1 MGRVQRP
8 PCFQCRCRKVRCD
21 RQQDKCGNCE
31 RLQFSCSFQ
40 KQIGPVNAQAGSRV
54 LEHPERRRGNQAC
67 VDCHREKARCSG
79 EFPECAKCKRRQ
91 RRCRYPESGP
101 RPDQTYEGSSALSTN
116 QSDEL
121 EGSALPKYRTV
132 AADRPNRTDSLVPRD
147 ELEQSIN
154 DYFQYLYPIPT
165 YAFLHEFS
173 IQQQFMKGMLD
184 RNLGLSIA
192 AVAKEVLS
200 PGPGPSGKTYRWA
213 RKVEMDIW
221 NQLER
226 PSIVSLQCLLLV
238 IHYYI
243 HIGRFSRA
251 YMLAGLAARG
261 ATALRLNHER
271 PELRFIAQEI
281 RRRVLWALNS
291 IDGSFS
297 VGLPEYETIPHAVI
311 YQRLPSSENA
321 FRDGR
326 PTFTTS
332 THSPWLD
339 SDPSSGCN
347 LFSACVRVSKISKDI
362 MRLTRQLALSEQP
375 LAQLS
380 GLVQEIQNDL
390 WRLQADVER
399 SFQYQ
404 VATPHLRSS
413 DGQLALISITWH
425 QAHCDLYRLFLADYN
440 GAAPK
445 IITDFIEPSLRARA
459 VEKCQEHVQSINC
472 IIRGVLDLSP
482 PPALLPPYVAV
493 CAYHATR
500 LTLFLPCA
508 PDLDVTIELSSAIES
523 ANVALAVLRRFFANS
538 ASAKKIIQDMQYLVE
553 LSSNGP
559 GSIYKEL
566 GYPLPPYDQG
576 LHRHSHLAV
585 HSLIRQANFID
596 GGYEDYGGPP

>member
-1 MGRVQRP
+1 M
-8 PCFQCRCRKVRCD
+8 
-21 RQQDKCGNCE
+21 
-31 RLQFSCSFQ
+31 
-40 KQIGPVNAQAGSRV
+40 NAQADPKASKC
-54 LEHPERRRGNQAC
+54 PERRRGNQAC
-67 VDCHREKARCSG
+67 MDCHREKTRCSG

-91 RRCRYPESGP
+91 RRCQYPKSGH
-101 RPDQTYEGSSALSTN
+101 RHDQTHEGPSELGTIRSGEIDESA
-116 QSDEL
+116 Q
-121 EGSALPKYRTV
+121 
-132 AADRPNRTDSLVPRD
+132 PNRLDSLVQRD

-154 DYFQYLYPIPT
+154 DYFKYLYPIPS
-165 YAFLHEFS
+165 YAFLHELS
-173 IQQQFMKGMLD
+173 IQKQYIKGTLD

-192 AVAKEVLS
+192 AVAQEALS
-200 PGPGPSGKTYRWA
+200 PGPGPLNKTCRWISI
-213 RKVEMDIW
+213 VEMDIW

-226 PSIVSLQCLLLV
+226 PNIACLQCLLLV

-243 HIGRFSRA
+243 QIGRFSRA

-271 PELRFIAQEI
+271 PELNFIAQEI

-311 YQRLPSSENA
+311 YQRLPSSEDA

-326 PTFTTS
+326 LTFTST

-339 SDPSSGCN
+339 SDPESGCN
-347 LFSACVRVSKISKDI
+347 LFSACVRISKISKDI
-362 MRLTRQLALSEQP
+362 MRLTRQLALAEQP

-380 GLVQEIQNDL
+380 GFVQEIQNDL
-390 WRLQADVER
+390 WRLQADVEL

-404 VATPHLRSS
+404 VANPTYVVQMASS
-413 DGQLALISITWH
+413 RWFVRYLQISITWH

-440 GAAPK
+440 GAAPR
-445 IITDFIEPSLRARA
+445 IITDSIEPSLRVQA
-459 VEKCQEHVQSINC
+459 VAKCQEHVQNINC

-482 PPALLPPYVAV
+482 PPVLLPPYIAV

-508 PDLDVTIELSSAIES
+508 PDLDMKFDLNSAIIS
-523 ANVALAVLRRFFANS
+523 ANVALTVLRRFFANS
-538 ASAKKIIQDMQYLVE
+538 ASAEKIIQDMQYLVH
-553 LSSNGP
+553 LSSDGP
-559 GSIYKEL
+559 HSIYKEL
-566 GYPLPPYDQG
+566 CYPLPPYDQG

-585 HSLIRQANFID
+585 HSLIRQANFVD
-596 GGYEDYGGPP
+596 GGYENYGGTS

>member
-1 MGRVQRP
+1 MWTV
-8 PCFQCRCRKVRCD
+8 V
-21 RQQDKCGNCE
+21 
-31 RLQFSCSFQ
+31 
-40 KQIGPVNAQAGSRV
+40 V
-54 LEHPERRRGNQAC
+54 
-67 VDCHREKARCSG
+67 
-79 EFPECAKCKRRQ
+79 KRRDVQGNSLNVQSASDAKEDAGTQDWVLVTTKPMRGLLNLANFDLMNSKNQ
-91 RRCRYPESGP
+91 RKSLKGFPSF
-101 RPDQTYEGSSALSTN
+101 L
-116 QSDEL
+116 
-121 EGSALPKYRTV
+121 KK
-132 AADRPNRTDSLVPRD
+132 AADRTNRTASLVQRD

-173 IQQQFMKGMLD
+173 IQQQLTNSTLD

-192 AVAKEVLS
+192 AVATEVLS
-200 PGPGPSGKTYRWA
+200 PGPGPLDKTYRWVCE
-213 RKVEMDIW
+213 VEMDIW

-226 PSIVSLQCLLLV
+226 PNIVCLQCLLLV

-243 HIGRFSRA
+243 QIGRFSRA

-271 PELRFIAQEI
+271 PELSFIAQEI
-281 RRRVLWALNS
+281 RRRVLWALSS

-339 SDPSSGCN
+339 SDPSPGCN
-347 LFSACVRVSKISKDI
+347 LFSACIRISKISKDI
-362 MRLTRQLALSEQP
+362 VRLTRQLALSEQP
-375 LAQLS
+375 FAQLS

-390 WRLQADVER
+390 WRLQADVEL
-399 SFQYQ
+399 SFQYR
-404 VATPHLRSS
+404 VANPACVAQMANSRWFVRYL
-413 DGQLALISITWH
+413 QISITWH

-445 IITDFIEPSLRARA
+445 IITDSIEHSLRAQA
-459 VEKCQEHVQSINC
+459 VEKCQEHVQNINC

-508 PDLDVTIELSSAIES
+508 PDLDVTIELNSAIKS
-523 ANVALAVLRRFFANS
+523 ATVALTVLRQFFANS
-538 ASAKKIIQDMQYLVE
+538 ASAKKIIQDMQYLVN
-553 LSSNGP
+553 LSSDGP

-566 GYPLPPYDQG
+566 CYPLPPYDQG

-596 GGYEDYGGPP
+596 GGYENYGGPP